1 MIKPNHFPKA
11 DHNHQT
17 CISAALT
24 DADSYCKA
32 RGYRLTEL
40 RRRVLELVW
49 SSHKPIGA
57 YAILE
62 ELGNDGRKPAPPTVY
77 RSLEF
82 LQEHG
87 LIHRIASLNAFM
99 GCCHPGQHHAA
110 QFFICNQ
117 CGNALELACQGIKK
131 AINGDAKQIGFQVL
145 AQTIEI
151 NGICQRCQTKP
162 VEK

>member
-1 MIKPNHFPKA
+1 MIKPNHFPRA
-11 DHNHQT
+11 NHNHQT
-17 CISAALT
+17 CISEALT
-24 DADSYCKA
+24 CAESYCKIQ
-32 RGYRLTEL
+32 GYRLTEL

-87 LIHRIASLNAFM
+87 LIHRISSLNAFM
-99 GCCHPGQHHAA
+99 GCCHPGQQHTA
-110 QFFICNQ
+110 QFFICNH
-117 CGNALELACQGIKK
+117 CGNALELACPSIKK
-131 AINGDAKQIGFQVL
+131 AINGDAKQIGFQVQ

-151 NGICQRCQTKP
+151 NGVCQRCQAKP